1 MIDNFSF
8 QYPYLAF
15 LVIFPSIIFKF
26 LRLGSAENSELP
38 VMLNPNINQFSRA
51 FGNRT
56 VLKDLKGRFNY
67 FLFTIWVLLVLA
79 IMHPQKIEILSKT
92 KIKGYDIML
101 AVDLS
106 KSMQA
111 LDFATKDKMVSRLD
125 VVKQIAKEFIDKRKG
140 DRLGLILFG
149 ENAYLQSPL
158 TLDTN
163 SISKMLELS
172 EVGIAGDATAV
183 GDAIAMA
190 VKFLKNKT
198 DQSRILILMTDGANT
213 SGRVSPLEAAKLA
226 KDFNIKIYTIGVGKK
241 GAVPYPSANGSII
254 FARIQSDDKVL
265 KKIADVTSGKFFSAE
280 DKETL
285 ESVYNEINQNEKS
298 EEEVENIIIRKQ
310 LYQIPLII
318 AFVLLLY
325 RAFNSYNYKN
335 FNNRKF

>member
-1 MIDNFSF
+1 MFSNFSF
-8 QYPYLAF
+8 QYPYFAF
-15 LVIFPSIIFKF
+15 LIVLPYFIFKF
-26 LRLGSAENSELP
+26 LRLGRAENSELP
-38 VMLNPNINQFSRA
+38 VMLNPNISQFSRA
-51 FGNRT
+51 FGDRSSF
-56 VLKDLKGRFNY
+56 KDLKGRFNY
-67 FLFTIWVLLVLA
+67 FLFTIWVLLILA
-79 IMHPQKIEILSKT
+79 IMHPQKIETLSKT

-111 LDFATKDKMVSRLD
+111 LDFATKDEMVSRLD

-158 TLDTN
+158 TLDIN
-163 SISKMLELS
+163 SISKMLDLS
-172 EVGIAGDATAV
+172 QVGIAGDATAV

-190 VKFLKNKT
+190 VKFLKHKT

-213 SGRVSPLEAAKLA
+213 AGRVSPLEAAKLA

-241 GAVPYPSANGSII
+241 GAVPYPASNGSVI
-254 FARIQSDDKVL
+254 FAKIQSDDKIL

-280 DKETL
+280 DKKTL

-298 EEEVENIIIRKQ
+298 EEEIENIIIRKQ

-318 AFVLLLY
+318 AFILLLY
-325 RAFNSYNYKN
+325 RAFGSYNYENFTNKN
-335 FNNRKF
+335 T